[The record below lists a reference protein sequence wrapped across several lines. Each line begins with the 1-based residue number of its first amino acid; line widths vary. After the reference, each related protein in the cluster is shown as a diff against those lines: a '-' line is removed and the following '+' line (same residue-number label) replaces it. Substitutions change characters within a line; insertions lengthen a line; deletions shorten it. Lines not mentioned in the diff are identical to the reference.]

1 MPAGQICRSSTC
13 VWTVRE
19 CAYVLP
25 VWTLCKTAATRTKR
39 QISHVELITTHTL
52 VLFILSVFS
61 QRHAVRAGRSSS
73 PSVHQMSRWC
83 RAAPVTQLR
92 LYHHH
97 SGSGARCSPHLSV
110 GQVDAPAD
118 LQAVLSGQVHAKE
131 ELSLQLQ
138 SAAWYKVNASSC
150 RLGPTTRRPAAGQS
164 AAGTG
169 SRAHLQRM
177 EGRQIVVTSL
187 FDY

>member
-1 MPAGQICRSSTC
+1 MP
-13 VWTVRE
+13 
-19 CAYVLP
+19 
-25 VWTLCKTAATRTKR
+25 
-39 QISHVELITTHTL
+39 
-52 VLFILSVFS
+52 
-61 QRHAVRAGRSSS
+61 RSSS
-73 PSVHQMSRWC
+73 YA
-83 RAAPVTQLR
+83 AAPLSPS
-92 LYHHH
+92 

-131 ELSLQLQ
+131 ELILQLQ

-187 FDY
+187 LDFKKCLFFFKKKEKRKTME